1 MPDLIFTLHAWGEM
15 ARDSISEDDVH
26 HVVGDADTIIE
37 QDDGRTRYT
46 RTLDDGREVVVI
58 VEDDDET
65 VVTAWEWK
73 RRRPR
78 RR

>member
-1 MPDLIFTLHAWGEM
+1 MPDLIFTRHAWEEM
-15 ARDSISEDDVH
+15 ARDSISEDDVYQ
-26 HVVGDADTIIE
+26 VVGDADDIIE

-46 RTLDDGREVVVI
+46 RTLDGGREVVVI

-65 VVTAWEWK
+65 VVTAWEWR

>member
-1 MPDLIFTLHAWGEM
+1 MPDLIFTQHAWEEM
-15 ARDSISEDDVH
+15 ARDSISEDDVY
-26 HVVGDADTIIE
+26 HVVGDADDIIE
-37 QDDGRTRYT
+37 QEDGRTRYT

-58 VEDDDET
+58 VEVDDET
-65 VVTAWEWK
+65 VVTAWEWR

>member
-1 MPDLIFTLHAWGEM
+1 MPDLIFTEHARKEM
-15 ARDSISEDDVH
+15 SRDSISEDDVY
-26 HVVGDADTIIE
+26 HVVEDADDIIE
-37 QDDGRTRYT
+37 QVDGRTRYT

-58 VEDDDET
+58 IEDDDEA
-65 VVTAWEWK
+65 VVTVWEWR